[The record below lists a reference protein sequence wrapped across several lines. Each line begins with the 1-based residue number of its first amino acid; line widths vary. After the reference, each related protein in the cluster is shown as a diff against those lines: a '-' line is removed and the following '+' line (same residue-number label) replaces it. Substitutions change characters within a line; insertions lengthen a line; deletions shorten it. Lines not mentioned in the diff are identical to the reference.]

1 MSQVSKADSD
11 MVVLNDF
18 ALVETILFD
27 TTAFTQYRN
36 CSIFN
41 PTIVLILISKN
52 FDYPFSIAQEHA
64 MCNFDCKQTIGSFSY

>member
-36 CSIFN
+36 CRIFN
-41 PTIVLILISKN
+41 PTIVLTLISKN
-52 FDYPFSIAQEHA
+52 FDYPFFYSSRT
-64 MCNFDCKQTIGSFSY
+64 CNE